1 MVYILAPVEN
11 GCNPLNL
18 LNNNFLK
25 MEKKEYIQIKPDDLQ
40 NLKKYREM
48 YTKLKEEVSRR
59 EDEQNEW
66 KEKALRLAAE
76 FENFRKRTDREKEDI
91 RKFAHGSLVLQLV
104 FFDEIFEKAVD
115 GIEENVSSTENIISG
130 LQMLKKEFTNF
141 LLSLGVKK
149 IETVGKNFDPHFH
162 EAVSS
167 VNDSNYPEGVIIE
180 EIRPGYVLENK
191 LLRPAQ
197 VKVSS
202 GNKKTFSPGKD

>member
-1 MVYILAPVEN
+1 
-11 GCNPLNL
+11 
-18 LNNNFLK
+18 
-25 MEKKEYIQIKPDDLQ
+25 MEKKEYIQIKLKDLD

-48 YTKLKEEVSRR
+48 CIKMEEEALKKEE
-59 EDEQNEW
+59 EQKKWE
-66 KEKALRLAAE
+66 EKALRIAAE
-76 FENFRKRTDREKEDI
+76 FDNFRKRTEKEKEDI
-91 RKFAHGSLVLQLV
+91 RKFAQGSIILQLV

-115 GIEENVSSTENIISG
+115 GIEKNISSSENIVSG

-162 EAVSS
+162 EAIAS
-167 VNDSNYPEGVIIE
+167 VDDNDYPEGIIIE
-180 EIRPGYVLENK
+180 EIRPGYILEKK

-202 GNKKTFSPGKD
+202 GNKKTFSSGKT